1 MLGWCIVGTIDETTF
16 DTTVACNRI
25 SVQDKI
31 SKNVGSHYFAMET
44 EVRDIGNEKMLKKMY
59 VAEFN
64 DNDTSRVAY
73 NITKIS
79 IEDREFLNVM
89 ERECSKEVNNYKQP
103 LPLSNP
109 DAVFPNNRRMAELIL
124 QNLKKSFIK
133 DEQYHEDYT
142 SFMEDMIKKVYGEN
156 SDPKASQQGKT
167 WLIPHHG
174 VITVNLVKFV
184 LPLTVVQ
191 SMMGF
196 L

>member
-1 MLGWCIVGTIDETTF
+1 
-16 DTTVACNRI
+16 
-25 SVQDKI
+25 
-31 SKNVGSHYFAMET
+31 
-44 EVRDIGNEKMLKKMY
+44 
-59 VAEFN
+59 
-64 DNDTSRVAY
+64 
-73 NITKIS
+73 
-79 IEDREFLNVM
+79 M
-89 ERECSKEVNNYKQP
+89 ERECSKEENNYKLP
-103 LPLSNP
+103 LPLRDP
-109 DAVFPNNRRMAELIL
+109 DTVFPNNRRMAELRL
-124 QNLKKSFIK
+124 KNLKKKFIK

>member
-142 SFMEDMIKKVYGEN
+142 SFMEDMIKKVYGEK

-167 WLIPHHG
+167 WPIPYHG
-174 VITVNLVKFV
+174 VIPVNLVIFV
-184 LPLTVVQ
+184 LSLTVVQ
-191 SMMGF
+191 RMMGF